1 MSSVRLTAHA
11 QSVHTKLPDG
21 DTMDAKLRSVDG
33 LIHRQTH
40 SRKDLRRTGSLA
52 YGHGFND
59 ESIGCDHQD
68 GYLSLSQKKALD
80 ELRVQHQWAPWG
92 SH

>member
-1 MSSVRLTAHA
+1 
-11 QSVHTKLPDG
+11 
-21 DTMDAKLRSVDG
+21 
-33 LIHRQTH
+33 
-40 SRKDLRRTGSLA
+40 LRRTGSLA

-80 ELRVQHQWAPWG
+80 ELRVQHQWGPLGLALAAKIT
-92 SH
+92 